1 MTENRYPIDESAMQE
16 QADWMAGR
24 GGSAVSRLGRLMS
37 ERTSRRSML
46 GMLGRW
52 GMGAAGVAIIGSLPV
67 TRAAIASDLPKS
79 MAPGTGRAAA
89 AADDSSLF
97 PAFDETGDSSTC
109 EYWRWCNMDGTPCT
123 SCSGGGMTTCAPGSK
138 PGAEF
143 WVGCCTNPDDG
154 KTYLIAY
161 YDCCGAPGCSNTFC
175 GQPDNQAVMYN
186 PVAGSFDQE
195 IIWCVSDESQAYT
208 CTMAPIIGT
217 DCQVAPAVRPKVGA
231 GSQ

>member
-1 MTENRYPIDESAMQE
+1 MTENQYPIDESAMQE
-16 QADWMAGR
+16 QIDWMAGR
-24 GGSAVSRLGRLMS
+24 GGSMIGRVGRRMS
-37 ERTSRRSML
+37 ETTSRRSML
-46 GMLGRW
+46 GALGRW
-52 GMGAAGVAIIGSLPV
+52 GIGAAGVALIASLPV
-67 TRAAIASDLPKS
+67 TRADL
-79 MAPGTGRAAA
+79 AAA
-89 AADDSSLF
+89 AIPSHRPAAGGDELF
-97 PAFDETGDSSTC
+97 PAFDETGDTSTC

-123 SCSGGGMTTCAPGSK
+123 SCAGGGLTTCAPGSK

-175 GQPDNQAVMYN
+175 GEPDNQAIMYN

-217 DCQVAPAVRPKVGA
+217 DCQVAPSARPKVGA
-231 GSQ
+231 GSR

>member
-1 MTENRYPIDESAMQE
+1 MSENQYPIDESTMRE

-24 GGSAVSRLGRLMS
+24 GGSAVSRLGRHMS
-37 ERTSRRSML
+37 ETVSRRSML
-46 GMLGRW
+46 GRLGRW
-52 GMGAAGVAIIGSLPV
+52 GIGAAGVAIIGSLPV
-67 TRAAIASDLPKS
+67 TRQAIAAEATANTDE
-79 MAPGTGRAAA
+79 
-89 AADDSSLF
+89 LF

-123 SCSGGGMTTCAPGSK
+123 SCAGGGMTTCSPGSK

-175 GQPDNQAVMYN
+175 GQPDNQAIMYN
-186 PVAGSFDQE
+186 PVAGSYDQE
-195 IIWCVSDESQAYT
+195 IIWCVSDESQSYT

-231 GSQ
+231 GAR